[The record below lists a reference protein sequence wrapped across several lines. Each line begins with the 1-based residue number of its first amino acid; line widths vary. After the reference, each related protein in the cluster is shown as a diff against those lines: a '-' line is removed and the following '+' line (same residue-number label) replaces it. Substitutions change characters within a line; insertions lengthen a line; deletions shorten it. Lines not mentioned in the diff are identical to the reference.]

1 MPRKTRTGRAAY
13 QREYRAK
20 RRELKHPH
28 LDGMA
33 PGPGLPADPA
43 QSIADWSTDTLTV
56 PPGHPRQGE
65 PMTLPDYGVDFL
77 RDVFDPQ
84 FSEISLLIARKNSKS
99 GVAAVML
106 LAHLIGPCR
115 SLGFRA
121 GIVSVSKEKA
131 GELKMQMQAI
141 AEASKLRG
149 LTFRRSPAPGRVE
162 SRFGSVDI
170 LSTESGGMASG
181 FDLAISDE
189 LGLFQDRDRE
199 LVNSMRSSVSA
210 RAGKFLSL
218 SVIGN
223 SPFVREILDRRGK
236 DPHLSVHLFQAREG
250 CALDSEEDWLLA
262 NPGMAPGVE
271 IKQRSYMVSESTR
284 VSFSTADQSSYRAL
298 DLNLPATPGTEMI
311 CSVSDWSKCETEDP
325 PAPSKRCWIGLDLGG
340 SASMS
345 CVAAWFDNGL
355 LKVWGAFPR
364 IPSLKARGKADN
376 ANYEA
381 MAERNELLTFGERT
395 TDPVGLIKHV
405 AAEIGPDVKVEKMAA
420 DSYRRSEV
428 QDAIAAAECRWPT
441 EFRRVG
447 GGPHGFEDVAAL
459 QRAVLDAKF
468 RTKPSLLLVSAI
480 VNSAVRRDGN
490 GNASLDKRRANG
502 RIDPMQA
509 TVIAAGLVER
519 AANRPKRKFV
529 SASISLEQMGA

>member
-1 MPRKTRTGRAAY
+1 MPRKSRAQRAEY
-13 QREYRAK
+13 QRAYRAK
-20 RRELKHPH
+20 RRESKHPH

-43 QSIADWSTDTLTV
+43 QAIADWSTDTLTV

-106 LAHLIGPCR
+106 LAHLIGPVR

-131 GELKMQMQAI
+131 NELKMQMEAI

-149 LTFRRSPAPGRVE
+149 LTFRRSPTPGRVE
-162 SRFGSVDI
+162 SKWGSVDI

-181 FDLAISDE
+181 FDIACADE
-189 LGLFQDRDRE
+189 LGLFQARDRE

-210 RAGKFLSL
+210 RGGKFLSL
-218 SVIGN
+218 SVIGD
-223 SPFVREILDRRGK
+223 SAFVKEILERRGK

-262 NPGMAPGVE
+262 NPGLACG
-271 IKQRSYMVSESTR
+271 IKQRPYMVAESTR
-284 VSFSTADQSSYRAL
+284 VSFSTADQASFLAL
-298 DLNLPATPGTEMI
+298 DLNRPATPGTEMI
-311 CSVSDWSKCETEDP
+311 CSLSDWSKCETEDP
-325 PAPSKRCWIGLDLGG
+325 QAPSKRCWIGLDMGG

-364 IPSLKARGKADN
+364 IPSLKQRGQKDD

-381 MAERNELLTFGERT
+381 MAERGELLTFGERT
-395 TDPVGLIKHV
+395 TDALGLIKHV
-405 AAEIGPDVKVEKMAA
+405 HGELAGVKVVGAAA
-420 DSYRRSEV
+420 DSFRRSEV
-428 QDAIAAAECRWPT
+428 EDAIAAAGCRWPM

-447 GGPHGFEDVAAL
+447 GGPHGFEDVSAL

-468 RTKPSLLLVSAI
+468 RTKPSLLLVSSI

-490 GNASLDKRRANG
+490 GNASLDKRKANG

-509 TVIAAGLVER
+509 TIIAAGLVER
-519 AANRPKRKFV
+519 AANKPKRTFQHV
-529 SASISLEQMGA
+529 AISLEQLGAR

>member
-1 MPRKTRTGRAAY
+1 MPRKSLTGRAAY
-13 QREYRAK
+13 QREYRA
-20 RRELKHPH
+20 RQREAKHPH

-43 QSIADWSTDTLTV
+43 QAIADWSTECLIV
-56 PPGHPRQGE
+56 PPGHPRAGE

-77 RDVFDPQ
+77 RDVFDPRY
-84 FSEISLLIARKNSKS
+84 SEISLLIARKNSKS

-106 LAHLIGPCR
+106 LAHLIGPVR

-131 GELKMQMQAI
+131 NELKMQMEAI

-181 FDLAISDE
+181 FDIACADE
-189 LGLFQDRDRE
+189 LGLFQPRDRE

-210 RAGKFLSL
+210 RGGRFVSL
-218 SVIGN
+218 SVIGD
-223 SPFVREILDRRGK
+223 SPFVKEILDRKDK

-262 NPGMAPGVE
+262 NPGLACG
-271 IKQRSYMVSESTR
+271 IKQRSYFIAESTR
-284 VSFSTADQSSYRAL
+284 VSFSTADQSSFRAL

-311 CSVSDWSKCETEDP
+311 CSLSDWSKCETPDP
-325 PAPSKRCWIGLDLGG
+325 PAPSKRCWIGLDMGG

-364 IPSLKARGKADN
+364 IPSLKQRARQDS
-376 ANYEA
+376 ANYGV
-381 MAERNELLTFGERT
+381 MAQRGELLTFGERT
-395 TDPVGLIKHV
+395 TDALALIKHV
-405 AAEIGPDVKVEKMAA
+405 HRELGPGVKVVGAAA
-420 DSYRRSEV
+420 DSFRRSEV
-428 QDAIAAAECRWPT
+428 EDAIAAAECRWPM

-447 GGPHGFEDVAAL
+447 SGPDGHQDVAAF

-468 RTKPSLLLVSAI
+468 RTKPSLLLVSSI

-490 GNASLDKRRANG
+490 GNASLDKRKANG

-509 TVIAAGLVER
+509 SIICAGLVER
-519 AANRPKRKFV
+519 AANKPTRKFA
-529 SASISLEQMGA
+529 SASISLEEMAAL

>member
-1 MPRKTRTGRAAY
+1 
-13 QREYRAK
+13 
-20 RRELKHPH
+20 
-28 LDGMA
+28 MA

-43 QSIADWSTDTLTV
+43 QAVANWSTETLIV
-56 PPGHPRQGE
+56 PPGHPRAGE
-65 PMTLPDYGVDFL
+65 PMTLPSYGVDFL
-77 RDVFDPQ
+77 RDVFNPK

-106 LAHLIGPCR
+106 LAHLIGPVR

-131 GELKMQMQAI
+131 NELKMQMEAI
-141 AEASKLRG
+141 AESSKLRG
-149 LTFRRSPAPGRVE
+149 VVFRRSPAPGRVE

-181 FDLAISDE
+181 FDIACADE

-210 RAGKFLSL
+210 RGGKFLSL
-218 SVIGN
+218 SVVGD
-223 SPFVREILDRRGK
+223 SAFVREILERRGK

-262 NPGMAPGVE
+262 NPGLACG
-271 IKQRSYMVSESTR
+271 IKQRSYMIAESTR

-298 DLNLPATPGTEMI
+298 DLNLPATPGVEMV
-311 CSVSDWSKCETEDP
+311 CSVTDWAKCETPDP
-325 PAPSKRCWIGLDLGG
+325 PAPSKRCWIGLDMGG
-340 SASMS
+340 SASM
-345 CVAAWFDNGL
+345 AAISVWFDNGL
-355 LKVWGAFPR
+355 LRVWGAFPR
-364 IPSLKARGKADN
+364 IPSLKARGKRDN
-376 ANYEA
+376 ADYES
-381 MAERNELLTFGERT
+381 MAKRSELLTFGERT

-405 AAEIGPDVKVEKMAA
+405 AAELGPDVKVEKMAA

-428 QDAIAAAECRWPT
+428 EDALSLAECRWPV

-447 GGPHGFEDVAAL
+447 SGPDGFQDVASF

-468 RTKPSLLLVSAI
+468 RTKPSLLLVSSI

-490 GNASLDKRRANG
+490 GNASLDKRKSSG

-509 TVIAAGLVER
+509 TIIAAGLVER
-519 AANRPKRKFV
+519 AANRPKRQHV
-529 SASISLEQMGA
+529 HASISLDQMGQLPA

>member
-1 MPRKTRTGRAAY
+1 MPRKSLTGRAAY
-13 QREYRAK
+13 QREYRA
-20 RRELKHPH
+20 RQREAKHPH

-43 QSIADWSTDTLTV
+43 QAIADWSTECLIV
-56 PPGHPRQGE
+56 PPGHPRAGE
-65 PMTLPDYGVDFL
+65 PMTLPSYGVDFL
-77 RDVFDPQ
+77 RDVFNPK

-106 LAHLIGPCR
+106 LAHLVGPVR
-115 SLGFRA
+115 QLGFRA

-131 GELKMQMQAI
+131 NELKMQAQAI
-141 AEASKLRG
+141 AESSKLRG
-149 LTFRRSPAPGRVE
+149 VVFRRSPSPGRIE
-162 SRFGSVDI
+162 SPFGSVDI

-210 RAGKFLSL
+210 RGGKFLSL

-223 SPFVREILDRRGK
+223 SPFVREILDRK
-236 DPHLSVHLFQAREG
+236 DVDPHLSVHLFQAREG
-250 CALDSEEDWLLA
+250 CALDSEEDWRLA
-262 NPGMAPGVE
+262 NPGLACG
-271 IKQRSYMVSESTR
+271 IKQRSYMIAESTR
-284 VSFSTADQSSYRAL
+284 VSFSTADQSSFRAL

-311 CSVSDWSKCETEDP
+311 CSVSDWSKCETPDP
-325 PAPSKRCWIGLDLGG
+325 PAPSERCWLGLDLGG

-345 CVAAWFDNGL
+345 CISAWFDNGL
-355 LKVWGAFPR
+355 LRVWSAFPR
-364 IPSLKARGKADN
+364 IPSLKARGQADN
-376 ANYEA
+376 APYLE
-381 MAERNELLTFGERT
+381 MERRGELLTFGERT

-405 AAEIGPDVKVEKMAA
+405 VAELGPDVKVEKMAA

-428 QDAIAAAECRWPT
+428 EDAIAAAECRWPT

-468 RTKPSLLLVSAI
+468 RTKPSLLLVSSI
-480 VNSAVRRDGN
+480 LNSAVRRDSN
-490 GNASLDKRRANG
+490 GNASLDKRKANG

-509 TVIAAGLVER
+509 TVICAGLAER
-519 AANRPKRKFV
+519 AANRPKKQHFH
-529 SASISLEQMGA
+529 AAISLDQMGA